1 MNESLIRISEGGI
14 KGVSVISDGVGYLL
28 FMNVSDKDETV
39 KLSSYGIE
47 EACEL
52 SLGGVTS
59 ELALSPGEARLVKV
73 LK

>member
-1 MNESLIRISEGGI
+1 MYIRISEGGI

-39 KLSSYGIE
+39 KLSAYGIE
-47 EACEL
+47 KACEL
-52 SLGGVTS
+52 TAGGATS
-59 ELALSPGEARLVKV
+59 ELALSPGEAKLVKV